1 MAQKTNFSHKVHDL
15 GSASSDAGSASGD
28 IMAADTL
35 AYVSDMIDELR
46 DMTQRSG
53 LHTLAGI
60 LALARMEAEAQY
72 ELARRNAVAAGA
84 MPDRPI
90 HGEKQVRQE

>member
-28 IMAADTL
+28 IMAAD
-35 AYVSDMIDELR
+35 
-46 DMTQRSG
+46 
-53 LHTLAGI
+53 TLAGI